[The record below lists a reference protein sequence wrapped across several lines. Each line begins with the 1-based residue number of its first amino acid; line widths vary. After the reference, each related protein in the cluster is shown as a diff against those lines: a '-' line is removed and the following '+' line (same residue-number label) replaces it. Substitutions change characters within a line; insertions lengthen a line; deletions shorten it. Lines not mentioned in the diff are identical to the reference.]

1 MKYMKHDDLLNI
13 KKINFYYIF
22 FKYVLKN
29 QIYINQIPFLLK
41 IKKRI
46 LTFIKFNYNISS
58 IINKINEPIRKEKI
72 EFVLKF
78 FLDLYYYKQYTTT
91 RKTTSS
97 IFMQIND
104 EENEDDNPLFKNLG
118 KDEWVKILNN
128 STFTLKIGNKSTCKY
143 IDIEYGNN
151 NVKISYNYF
160 KKIAENEKYKKQ
172 KYFNDF
178 IKFSKFLEEIKSL
191 FNKTFEKYPNFNLV
205 IKLKFE
211 TTFYSGST
219 TNIQCNYIY
228 SFREEVPPN
237 IITDYNILYM
247 QNYNRFNTLI
257 REISR
262 FLDNQIQRNDD
273 EELHYQ
279 LQEEINEFYDEYN
292 EFVDNIQNN
301 I

>member
-58 IINKINEPIRKEKI
+58 KINKINEPIRKEKI

-172 KYFNDF
+172 KNFNDF
-178 IKFSKFLEEIKSL
+178 IKFSKF
-191 FNKTFEKYPNFNLV
+191 
-205 IKLKFE
+205 
-211 TTFYSGST
+211 
-219 TNIQCNYIY
+219 
-228 SFREEVPPN
+228 
-237 IITDYNILYM
+237 
-247 QNYNRFNTLI
+247 
-257 REISR
+257 
-262 FLDNQIQRNDD
+262 
-273 EELHYQ
+273 
-279 LQEEINEFYDEYN
+279 
-292 EFVDNIQNN
+292 
-301 I
+301 

>member
-1 MKYMKHDDLLNI
+1 MINDLVIFFNDNEENLRDYEIYEADDLLNI

-29 QIYINQIPFLLK
+29 QIYKNQIPFLLK

-78 FLDLYYYKQYTTT
+78 FLDLYYYKQFTTT

-97 IFMQIND
+97 IFNQIND

-128 STFTLKIGNKSTCKY
+128 STFTLKIGNKSVCKY

-160 KKIAENEKYKKQ
+160 KKIAENGKYKKQ

-178 IKFSKFLEEIKSL
+178 IKFSKFLEEIKNS
-191 FNKTFEKYPNFNLV
+191 
-205 IKLKFE
+205 I
-211 TTFYSGST
+211 
-219 TNIQCNYIY
+219 
-228 SFREEVPPN
+228 
-237 IITDYNILYM
+237 
-247 QNYNRFNTLI
+247 
-257 REISR
+257 
-262 FLDNQIQRNDD
+262 
-273 EELHYQ
+273 
-279 LQEEINEFYDEYN
+279 
-292 EFVDNIQNN
+292 
-301 I
+301 